1 MTPPVEQTKY
11 PLDHNVRLCCAQKT
25 LPNLSKKADADFAF
39 NFPISDDKQTV
50 GGVSN
55 RKWIWSSSPLISN
68 ILQSIFS
75 ASLCMMSN
83 KNGLLSTVRI

>member
-1 MTPPVEQTKY
+1 
-11 PLDHNVRLCCAQKT
+11 
-25 LPNLSKKADADFAF
+25 
-39 NFPISDDKQTV
+39 
-50 GGVSN
+50 
-55 RKWIWSSSPLISN
+55 LISN